1 MGTPIIERE
10 RRIRIAYNHAQLAQL
25 IDPRDYPLL
34 QPVKPARRERQPK
47 PPPPPRS
54 CVPRG
59 AKAEAKTRLA
69 AIALFENSGPQ
80 GERRRMSK
88 ANEKPV
94 VSNMREFLTSY
105 CSYSASDP
113 DPLEATL
120 SVLTTEMVGLRDI
133 LLMEET
139 DEIKLTSRLERII
152 PTAKPVEIDR
162 LVRGLNNWRRD
173 QGMSTGSR

>member
-1 MGTPIIERE
+1 
-10 RRIRIAYNHAQLAQL
+10 
-25 IDPRDYPLL
+25 
-34 QPVKPARRERQPK
+34 
-47 PPPPPRS
+47 
-54 CVPRG
+54 
-59 AKAEAKTRLA
+59 
-69 AIALFENSGPQ
+69 
-80 GERRRMSK
+80 MSK

-152 PTAKPVEIDR
+152 PHCQA
-162 LVRGLNNWRRD
+162 RRD
-173 QGMSTGSR
+173 